1 MKPVEHLRL
10 RASASLLHAL
20 NAAAEDRA
28 LRGRNLSAACG
39 GYTAGHAAAR
49 QPDWPVPAGIL
60 PKRKIHYASAPNRP
74 NKKQKQQIKNTS
86 IPLSTTSGKV
96 QTLWFFEVGPV
107 RKGSESVRRP
117 VSARG
122 GFQVP
127 RFKVAEREQ
136 VFNGC
141 AGRVRRQETKGG

>member
-96 QTLWFFEVGPV
+96 HVYALLTGLRLQH
-107 RKGSESVRRP
+107 RS
-117 VSARG
+117 
-122 GFQVP
+122 
-127 RFKVAEREQ
+127 
-136 VFNGC
+136 
-141 AGRVRRQETKGG
+141 